1 VPSAAELML
10 RPGHVLRRIQ
20 RGALLVGMVA
30 GALCLL
36 GALASPDQFLRSYL
50 VAYLFFTGI
59 ALGCLAILM
68 IQHITGGAW
77 GAVIRRELESATRT
91 LPLMMLLFLPLAA
104 GLRELYV
111 WARPEVVGQDVLLQR
126 KAVYLSPGFFYL
138 RAALYFAAWIIVA
151 RALNRWSV
159 EQDRTGGALPG
170 QRLELLSRGGLA
182 LLGIT
187 MTFASIDWMMS
198 LEPHWFSTIYGIIF
212 MGGSVLSAFAF
223 VIVML
228 ALAADGEPLAAVITP
243 RALNDLGNL
252 LLAFVM
258 LWAYFSFSQFLII
271 WAGNLPEEIPWYIA
285 RLRGGWQWVALGLVT
300 CHFALP
306 FLVLLPRAVKR
317 RAPVL
322 GAVALGLLVVRFV
335 DLFWVVTPAFR
346 PANLAIHWLD
356 PTAALAVGGFWLAT
370 FVWQLGERPL
380 VPLHDESLPLDT

>member
-1 VPSAAELML
+1 VASAADLTL
-10 RPGHVLRRIQ
+10 RPGHVLRRVQ
-20 RGALLVGMVA
+20 RGALVVGMVA
-30 GALCLL
+30 GALCVL
-36 GALASPDQFLRSYL
+36 GALASPSQFLRSYL

-77 GAVIRRELESATRT
+77 GAVIRRQLESATRT
-91 LPLMMLLFLPLAA
+91 LPLMALLFLPLAA
-104 GLRELYV
+104 GLRELYK
-111 WARPEVVGQDVLLQR
+111 WARPDVVNDDPLLAH
-126 KAVYLSPGFFYL
+126 KAVYLNPTFFNL
-138 RAALYFAAWIIVA
+138 RAILYFAAWIIVA

-159 EQDRTGGALPG
+159 EQDRTGDPLPG

-223 VIVML
+223 AIAML
-228 ALAADGEPLAAVITP
+228 ALAANGEPLADVITP

-285 RLRGGWQWVALGLVT
+285 RLRGGWQWVALGLVV

-346 PANLAIHWLD
+346 PANLAVHWLD
-356 PTAALAVGGFWLAT
+356 AAAALAVGGFWLAT

-380 VPLHDESLPLDT
+380 VPLHDESLPLEA